1 MTESRKITTPDF
13 KGVIYVPFEE
23 KKDLE
28 PKIEFKVTP
37 TIKNEPDLIENKRA
51 LKRWKH
57 SFGYY
62 CLHPEK
68 FKFGLRDLK

>member
-1 MTESRKITTPDF
+1 LTESRKITTPDF

-23 KKDLE
+23 KKGLE

-37 TIKNEPDLIENKRA
+37 AIKNEPDLIENKRA
-51 LKRWKH
+51 LKRWKY

>member
-1 MTESRKITTPDF
+1 MITPDF

-23 KKDLE
+23 KQELE
-28 PKIEFKVTP
+28 PKKEFKVTQA
-37 TIKNEPDLIENKRA
+37 TKDEPDLIEYKRA
-51 LKRWKH
+51 LKRWKQ

-68 FKFGLRDLK
+68 FRFGLRNLK

>member
-1 MTESRKITTPDF
+1 MIIPDF

-23 KKDLE
+23 KQELE
-28 PKIEFKVTP
+28 PKKAFKVTP
-37 TIKNEPDLIENKRA
+37 ATKDEPDLIENKRA
-51 LKRWKH
+51 LKRWKQ

-68 FKFGLRDLK
+68 FRFGLRSLK